1 MKLTIRHFVDFG
13 NYLLSKER
21 NENTEQKDVVSDAD
35 LANFFFKVNVDYTP
49 DADADKSK
57 H

>member
-13 NYLLSKER
+13 NYLLSEER
-21 NENTEQKDVVSDAD
+21 NQNTEQKDVVNDTD

-49 DADADKSK
+49 DADANQG
-57 H
+57 